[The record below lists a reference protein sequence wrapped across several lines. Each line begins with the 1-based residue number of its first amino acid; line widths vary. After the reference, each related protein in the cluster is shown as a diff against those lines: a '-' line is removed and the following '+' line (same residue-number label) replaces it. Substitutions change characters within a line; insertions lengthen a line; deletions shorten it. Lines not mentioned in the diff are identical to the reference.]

1 MKTNKLKLLVLAAAS
16 LAVVACGPTT
26 TTTDSTGTSTPPS
39 STQTST
45 SESTSESTSTST
57 TIPVV
62 THTVTVAAG
71 EGYTATLDHA
81 DGVYEEGET
90 VTVSITVTAVGMT
103 VGEVKAGETAATV
116 GVEEDGTYTATFALG
131 TEDTEVTI
139 TLKAKEYSIGTP
151 AILGDMASYY
161 ITGVTLSAAD
171 QTKVAYGTDVTVTV
185 LFDQESG
192 ASASDIAGAIVYING
207 VGKALAPDETS
218 VVGSGWSMGYTKA
231 TATFTMPAEDVE
243 IAVFM
248 GYAYLSEDQASG
260 FTLKVEKNDYVT
272 VYGAAEGVYYEQISL
287 LYVAEAGYKVT
298 GWEYSNDG
306 GETWETFTG
315 FYSGSNTGT
324 MSTYS
329 VGTGEILL
337 KAVGEY
343 VGSAP
348 ITYTNADKVVTTETG
363 ELPTAATIGETIT
376 IGYKGADGYSITDAA
391 TIEGVDPE
399 NIITNYENWGGEWQ
413 LSFVMPEN
421 EVTITFSVG
430 ENGTL
435 SYEPNEHVTSV
446 EFRDSS
452 WSGNV
457 ITSAAAGAYVYA
469 YVTVEEGYTLVSGS
483 VNGGEA
489 IKAGSDYEGNAYIA
503 FAMPSDGSDAVLT
516 LNVGQNHSISYNES
530 EDYSLTF
537 TVDYVTA
544 EQAAAGQTVDFTL
557 RPASVFITPTK
568 LTLDGED
575 ITFTKSSY
583 GNSYTGSFTMPD
595 HDAVLNVEVA
605 KEDGHTLTLTL
616 DDNKALI
623 DDLEITGGSSLDL
636 IGVASG
642 TETLTGEFLV
652 GETLSIDLT
661 TIASDTLTPELYLV
675 KGSEEEKLE
684 PTDIR
689 LYDTDPATIGY
700 EYANVT
706 LTEDITGFALRYA
719 TKAAASATLTAKDE
733 GGADLTIDGLTYTL
747 NGTTTYET
755 IDALSAA
762 IKVGDLLTINLP
774 AAPADRAYNL
784 TVKAG
789 ETELEPISGT
799 TYLVTGPVD
808 ISIERIV
815 SYALTI
821 NDGSNDRIS
830 VDISYDGKY
839 YYGSFDGL
847 ELGKTMELTFSAYYL
862 GGKTY
867 TVTITN
873 GDEEPITLQVL
884 EAYEDYTATIT
895 VAGSVTIDIVAD

>member
-16 LAVVACGPTT
+16 LAVAACGPTT

-39 STQTST
+39 STQT
-45 SESTSESTSTST
+45 STSESTSTST

-116 GVEEDGTYTATFALG
+116 GVEEDGTYTATFTLG

-139 TLKAKEYSIGTP
+139 TLKAKEFSIGTP
-151 AILGDMASYY
+151 AIIGDMASYY
-161 ITGVTLSAAD
+161 ITGVTFSVAD

-192 ASASDIAGAIVYING
+192 ASASDLAGAVVYING
-207 VGKALAPDETS
+207 VGKALTPDES
-218 VVGSGWSMGYTKA
+218 SLVGSGWSAGYTKA

-243 IAVFM
+243 VAVFM
-248 GYAYLSEDQASG
+248 GYSYLAEDEASG
-260 FTLKVEKNDYVT
+260 LTLEVEPNEYVQ

-287 LYVAEAGYKVT
+287 LYTVEPGYKVT
-298 GWEYSNDG
+298 GWEYSKDG
-306 GETWETFTG
+306 GESWEPFTG
-315 FYSGSNTGT
+315 FYSGSTTG
-324 MSTYS
+324 SIATYS
-329 VGTGEILL
+329 VGTGEIILRV
-337 KAVGEY
+337 VGEY

-348 ITYTNADKVVTTETG
+348 ITYTNGDKVVTTETG
-363 ELPTAATIGETIT
+363 ELPTAATIGETVT
-376 IGYKGADGYSITDAA
+376 IGYMGADGYSITDAA
-391 TIEGVDPE
+391 IIEGVDPD

-413 LSFVMPEN
+413 ISFVMPEN

-435 SYEPNEHVTSV
+435 SYAPNEHVTSV

-489 IKAGSDYEGNAYIA
+489 IEAGSDYEGNTYIA

-516 LNVGQNHSISYNES
+516 LNVGQNHNLSYVES
-530 EDYSLTF
+530 DDYTVAF

-544 EQAAAGQTVDFTL
+544 EQAAAGQTVDFTI
-557 RPASVFITPTK
+557 RPASVFVTPTK
-568 LTLDGED
+568 VTVNGEEV
-575 ITFTKSSY
+575 TFSKSSY

-595 HDAVLNVEVA
+595 EDAVLDVEYT
-605 KEDGHTLTLTL
+605 KEEGHTLTLTL

-661 TIASDTLTPELYLV
+661 TTASDTLAPELYLV

-733 GGADLTIDGLTYTL
+733 GGADLAIDGLTYTL

-755 IDALSAA
+755 IDELSAA

-789 ETELEPISGT
+789 ETVLEPVSGT
-799 TYLVTGPVD
+799 TYLVTGPVA

-821 NDGSNDRIS
+821 NDGSGDRIS
-830 VDISYDGKY
+830 VNISYDGKAY
-839 YYGSFDGL
+839 FGSFDGL

-873 GDEEPITLQVL
+873 GDEEPITLQVV

>member
-16 LAVVACGPTT
+16 LAVVACGPTK
-26 TTTDSTGTSTPPS
+26 TTTDSTGTSTPPG
-39 STQTST
+39 STQT
-45 SESTSESTSTST
+45 STSTST

-90 VTVSITVTAVGMT
+90 VTVKIAVTAVGMT
-103 VGEVKAGETAATV
+103 VDEVKAGETAATV
-116 GVEEDGTYTATFALG
+116 GVEEDGAYTATFTLG

-151 AILGDMASYY
+151 TILGDMASYY
-161 ITGVTLSAAD
+161 ITGVTFSSAD
-171 QTKVAYGTDVTVTV
+171 QTKVAYGTEVTVTV

-192 ASASDIAGAIVYING
+192 ASASDIVGAVVYING
-207 VGKALAPDETS
+207 VGKALTPDES
-218 VVGSGWSMGYTKA
+218 SLVGSGWSAGYTKA

-243 IAVFM
+243 VAVFM
-248 GYAYLSEDQASG
+248 GYSYLAEDEASG
-260 FTLKVEKNDYVT
+260 LTLKVEPNEYVQ

-298 GWEYSNDG
+298 GWEYSKDG
-306 GETWETFTG
+306 GESWEPFTG
-315 FYSGSNTGT
+315 FYSGSTTG
-324 MSTYS
+324 SIATYS
-329 VGTGEILL
+329 VGTGEIILR
-337 KAVGEY
+337 VIGEY

-348 ITYTNADKVVTTETG
+348 ITYTNGDKVETIETG
-363 ELPTAATIGETIT
+363 ELPTAATIGETVT

-391 TIEGVDPE
+391 TIEGVDHE
-399 NIITNYENWGGEWQ
+399 DILTNYEGWGGEWQ
-413 LSFVMPEN
+413 ISFVMPEN

-430 ENGTL
+430 ENGKL
-435 SYEPNEHVTSV
+435 SYAANEHVTSV

-469 YVTVEEGYTLVSGS
+469 YVTVEEGYALVSGS

-489 IKAGSDYEGNAYIA
+489 IEAGSDSHGNSYIA
-503 FAMPSDGSDAVLT
+503 FAMPSDGSDAELT
-516 LNVGQNHSISYNES
+516 LNVGAIHNLSYVES
-530 EDYSLTF
+530 EDYSVAF

-557 RPASVFITPTK
+557 RPASVFIKPTK
-568 LTLDGED
+568 VTVNGEEAD
-575 ITFTKSSY
+575 FAKSSY
-583 GNSYTGSFTMPD
+583 GNSYSGSFTMPD
-595 HDAVLNVEVA
+595 ADAVLDVEYT

-616 DDNKALI
+616 DGNKGLI

-636 IGVASG
+636 IGVAEG
-642 TETLTGEFLV
+642 VETLTGEFLV
-652 GETLSIDLT
+652 DETLSIDLT

-675 KGSEEEKLE
+675 KGSEEEKLV

-700 EYANVT
+700 EYDNVT

-755 IDALSAA
+755 IDELSAA

-774 AAPADRAYNL
+774 AAPSDRAYNL
-784 TVKAG
+784 TVKVG
-789 ETELEPISGT
+789 ENELEPTSGT
-799 TYLVTGPVD
+799 TYLVTGPID

-830 VDISYDGKY
+830 VDITYDGKQY
-839 YYGSFDGL
+839 GGSFDGL
-847 ELGKTMELTFSAYYL
+847 ELGKTMELTFTPYFL

-873 GDEEPITLQVL
+873 GDEEPITLQLL

-895 VAGSVTIDIVAD
+895 VAGSVTVDIVAD